1 VKGSGEPKYTP
12 EALPHCMGAKTGTDM
27 LTVVGNNELLWNMIG
42 VKRSSKPQSIQGAVE
57 MRV

>member
-1 VKGSGEPKYTP
+1 MKGCGEPKYSP

-42 VKRSSKPQSIQGAVE
+42 VEISSEPQSTQGAVE